1 MSQAMQNRYAQKEI
15 RTNVLPDIVLTEWDT
30 EIVGVPKKKER
41 VNVVEKMAPQ
51 ARAARRTAIFT
62 MSLIAVAFALFAGI
76 VWRYAMISEVGKDNT
91 VLESQ
96 IEEYDTRLD
105 TLNISILEKSD
116 LRNVQDKAAL
126 LNMGFAENSQI
137 RYIKLA
143 SDNTHNIEQNKE
155 EDMNFFE
162 KLLQGKLF

>member
-76 VWRYAMISEVGKDNT
+76 V
-91 VLESQ
+91 
-96 IEEYDTRLD
+96 
-105 TLNISILEKSD
+105 
-116 LRNVQDKAAL
+116 
-126 LNMGFAENSQI
+126 
-137 RYIKLA
+137 
-143 SDNTHNIEQNKE
+143 
-155 EDMNFFE
+155 
-162 KLLQGKLF
+162 

>member
-1 MSQAMQNRYAQKEI
+1 
-15 RTNVLPDIVLTEWDT
+15 
-30 EIVGVPKKKER
+30 
-41 VNVVEKMAPQ
+41 MAPQ

-137 RYIKLA
+137 SIL
-143 SDNTHNIEQNKE
+143 S
-155 EDMNFFE
+155 
-162 KLLQGKLF
+162 LQARIHII